1 MSERGGSDQRENSY
15 SDEVGAVGG
24 REGNVKGVEMMGL
37 KQLTTIVIQQYLIQ
51 NKRSNDICRMIKI
64 TITQLTG

>member
-1 MSERGGSDQRENSY
+1 MSERGGSHQRENSY

-24 REGNVKGVEMMGL
+24 REGNVKGVEMMAL
-37 KQLTTIVIQQYLIQ
+37 KQLTTIVNQQYFIQ

-64 TITQLTG
+64 ILT